1 MTPMERRAS
10 LSLAG
15 IFALRMLGLFLVLPV
30 FALEARKYPGGDDPA
45 MVGLAMGIYG
55 LTQAFLQIPFGIA
68 SDRLGRKR
76 VIVAGL
82 LVFAAGSLVAAMADS
97 LTGLLVGRALQG
109 AGAVSAAVTALLA
122 DQTRDGVRTKAM
134 ALVGGSIGLMFA
146 LALVLAPMLAAL
158 IGLSGLFGLTCALA
172 LAGIAV
178 VLWVVPPEPVRH
190 AIAPQGRLAGMAEVW
205 AQPDLRRLNLGVFV
219 LHTVQMAMWVAVPA
233 MLVQAGAPKQDH
245 WHIYLPAVVL
255 SFIVMGGL
263 FAMERAGRLRAAL
276 LGAIA
281 LVLVVQLGL
290 GAVAASG
297 AAPVLWVMGV
307 LLFVFFCG
315 FNTLEASQPSLVSRM
330 AQAPVRGA
338 ALGAYN
344 TLQSLGLFA
353 GGALGGALVQWAGAP
368 VLFGVTS
375 ALCVV
380 WLLVSWPLQ
389 PVPRQAGG
397 GGH

>member
-1 MTPMERRAS
+1 MLPLERRAS
-10 LSLAG
+10 ISLAM

-45 MVGLAMGIYG
+45 LVGLAMGMYG
-55 LTQAFLQIPFGIA
+55 LTQALFQLPLGMA
-68 SDRLGRKR
+68 SDKWGRKKI
-76 VIVAGL
+76 IVLGL
-82 LVFAAGSLVAAMADS
+82 LVFAAGSVLA
-97 LTGLLVGRALQG
+97 GLATNVHMLLAGRALQG

-122 DQTRDGVRTKAM
+122 DQTRDVVRTKAM
-134 ALVGGSIGLMFA
+134 ALVGASIGLMFA
-146 LALVLAPMLAAL
+146 LALVLSPMLAAH
-158 IGLSGLFGLTCALA
+158 IGLSGLFMLTGALA

-178 VLWVVPPEPVRH
+178 VLWVVPPEPTEHRH
-190 AIAPQGRLAGMAEVW
+190 AARGKLR
-205 AQPDLRRLNLGVFV
+205 DLLHHSDLLRLNAGVFV

-233 MLVQAGAPKQDH
+233 MLVQAGSPKQEH

-330 AQAPVRGA
+330 AQAQVRGA

-375 ALCVV
+375 ALCVL